1 MIPKSAGSVTSSAVS
16 RLSELLSPHVRRE
29 EAGVFRVADDI
40 GLGNEYVDDLE
51 DDHRFE
57 KLLAR
62 PETLDAESL
71 ESLLDE
77 LYRHIAVEEYDLFPM
92 VAKELNARLL
102 DDYAGTVG
110 NQRDP
115 NLARWDQDRLTFVVL
130 QREPLG
136 DVVSLPRSL
145 DDLPVSKDVGQ
156 ALA

>member
-1 MIPKSAGSVTSSAVS
+1 
-16 RLSELLSPHVRRE
+16 
-29 EAGVFRVADDI
+29 VFRVAEDI

-51 DDHRFE
+51 DDHRRFE
-57 KLLAR
+57 KELAR

-92 VAKELNARLL
+92 VGKELNARLL
-102 DDYAGTVG
+102 DDYAGAVG

-136 DVVSLPRSL
+136 DVVSLPGSL
-145 DDLPVSKDVGQ
+145 NDLPVGEDVGQ